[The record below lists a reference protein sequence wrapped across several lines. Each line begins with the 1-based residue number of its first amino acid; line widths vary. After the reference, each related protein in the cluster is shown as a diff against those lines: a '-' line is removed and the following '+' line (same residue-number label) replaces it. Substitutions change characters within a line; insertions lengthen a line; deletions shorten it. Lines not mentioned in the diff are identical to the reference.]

1 MSTAPINW
9 ISDAGF
15 NAGGARPFGG
25 GSGSNQFF
33 PMMPSMPMPGNTPG
47 GGSGGMQTPTFQ
59 NFMPTSF
66 STATPPPFSTATAFS
81 TGAPGTAPNQTPP
94 GTSGQPLQFTGPPG
108 ASGMTGIGKG
118 MFAQN
123 PLDPALTS
131 QLFQWLQSQIGKGVP
146 GFDLSTIL
154 PSSGQA
160 TAPGQ
165 LNAPLNSVM
174 QNIMALFDPS
184 SGSLGKLASGGIDA
198 TPIWQKTVDAMQRQI
213 AQGGANL
220 KEQFNVEGG
229 LASSPFGQA
238 AVDYQ
243 TQSNKDL
250 DSLLANMQFQG
261 IQDQLQAA
269 GMQTGVGQFLQ
280 GLDQQSIQNMLQEFI
295 RTSPQYNPLL
305 GMEFGAATTFPPVLQ
320 PQKGGGALGGLLS
333 SLGPLLQMFSGMI
346 PGAGA

>member
-1 MSTAPINW
+1 MSTAPFPIN
-9 ISDAGF
+9 
-15 NAGGARPFGG
+15 FGPG
-25 GSGSNQFF
+25 SGSGSGSNQFF
-33 PMMPSMPMPGNTPG
+33 PMMPSMPTPGNTPG
-47 GGSGGMQTPTFQ
+47 GGAPTFQ
-59 NFMPTSF
+59 NFIPIPP
-66 STATPPPFSTATAFS
+66 TPPNTMTATAFS
-81 TGAPGTAPNQTPP
+81 SPFPLATSSPSTLAPGIAPNQTPQ
-94 GTSGQPLQFTGPPG
+94 SGPNVGSQPLQFTGPPG

-131 QLFQWLQSQIGKGVP
+131 SLFQWLQSQIGKGVP

-160 TAPGQ
+160 TTPGQ
-165 LNAPLNSVM
+165 LNAPLNDVM
-174 QNIMALFDPS
+174 KNIMALFDPQ
-184 SGSLGKLASGGIDA
+184 SGSLGKLASNGIDA

-320 PQKGGGALGGLLS
+320 PQKGGGALGGLAS
-333 SLGPLLQMFSGMI
+333 SIGPILQMLMM
-346 PGAGA
+346 AAA

>member
-1 MSTAPINW
+1 MNNPNW
-9 ISDAGF
+9 S
-15 NAGGARPFGG
+15 GG
-25 GSGSNQFF
+25 GNSQNPFSFNLNPNFIAYSGSQ
-33 PMMPSMPMPGNTPG
+33 S
-47 GGSGGMQTPTFQ
+47 
-59 NFMPTSF
+59 
-66 STATPPPFSTATAFS
+66 
-81 TGAPGTAPNQTPP
+81 APGTAPNQTPSSSP
-94 GTSGQPLQFTGPPG
+94 TNPVTLTGPPG

-118 MFAQN
+118 LYAQN

-131 QLFQWLQSQIGKGVP
+131 QLFQWLQSQIGQGVP

-160 TAPGQ
+160 TVPGQ
-165 LNAPLNSVM
+165 LNAPLTQLLQQM
-174 QNIMALFDPS
+174 QTMFGPQGQIGQMA
-184 SGSLGKLASGGIDA
+184 AGGVDA
-198 TPIWQKTVDAMQRQI
+198 VAPWQKMVDAMQRQI

-243 TQSNKDL
+243 DQSNKDL
-250 DSLLANMQFQG
+250 NSLLGSMQFQG
-261 IQDQLQAA
+261 IQDQLQAG
-269 GMQTGVGQFLQ
+269 GMVQGAGQFMQ

-305 GMEFGAATTFPPVLQ
+305 GMQFGAATTFPPVLQ

-333 SLGPLLQMFSGMI
+333 SLGPLLQMFGGMV
-346 PGAGA
+346 PGGGA

>member
-1 MSTAPINW
+1 MSTAPFPM
-9 ISDAGF
+9 GF
-15 NAGGARPFGG
+15 STPPPFPFPGGDNSSGG
-25 GSGSNQFF
+25 GGGGNQFF
-33 PMMPSMPMPGNTPG
+33 PSLPTMPTPQNTPAPG
-47 GGSGGMQTPTFQ
+47 IAPNQSP
-59 NFMPTSF
+59 
-66 STATPPPFSTATAFS
+66 TATA
-81 TGAPGTAPNQTPP
+81 TT
-94 GTSGQPLQFTGPPG
+94 GQPLQFTGPPG

-131 QLFQWLQSQIGKGVP
+131 SLFQWLQSQIGQGVP
-146 GFDLSTIL
+146 GFDLSTLL

-165 LNAPLNSVM
+165 LNAPLTQLLQQIQTMFGSGG
-174 QNIMALFDPS
+174 QIGQMA
-184 SGSLGKLASGGIDA
+184 AGGIDA
-198 TPIWQKTVDAMQRQI
+198 VAPWQKMVDAMQRQI

-250 DSLLANMQFQG
+250 NSQLAQMQFQG
-261 IQDQLQAA
+261 IQDQLQAGNMVQGA
-269 GMQTGVGQFLQ
+269 GQFMQ
-280 GLDQQSIQNMLQEFI
+280 GLDQQAIQNMLQEFI

-305 GMEFGAATTFPPVLQ
+305 GMEFGAATTFPPVLN

-346 PGAGA
+346 PGGGS